1 MKNIYVLDDE
11 NNLTN
16 SMDGMFKNDSE
27 VRVKQILLK
36 NYKEIFKSSP
46 DILVIDEDIFDTE
59 KQSIKI
65 CKEIRK
71 DENNSI
77 TPIIMVSS
85 NKETSHIIEML
96 KNEVELV
103 LSKPVNDDVLYY
115 SVKNIMKLLNSNRM
129 VSPLTGLPGNIQIQ
143 SEMAERL
150 NNGENFAML
159 YIDLDNFKAY
169 NDTYGFS
176 SGDEIIKFTAKVIEK
191 YVFKENENNFV
202 GHIGG
207 DDFVAIVDDK
217 NYESICQDII
227 TDFDENVKKFFKKE
241 DIEKGYLEVENRKGI
256 IEEFPITSVSIGA
269 VEVNKEKF
277 KNTIEIG
284 EAGAE
289 VKHLAKTI
297 YGSTYVIDRRK
308 KPYNEKKA
316 LIKN

>member
-1 MKNIYVLDDE
+1 MKI
-11 NNLTN
+11 NLTN

-27 VRVKQILLK
+27 VRIKQILLK
-36 NYKEIFKSSP
+36 NYKKEIFKSSP

-77 TPIIMVSS
+77 TPIIMISS

-115 SVKNIMKLLNSNRM
+115 SIKNIMKLLNSNRM

-143 SEMAERL
+143 SEMAKRL
-150 NNGENFAML
+150 NYGEKFVML

-176 SGDEIIKFTAKVIEK
+176 SGDEIIKFTARVIEK
-191 YVFKENENNFV
+191 YVFKSNSKNFV

-207 DDFVAIVDDK
+207 DDFVAIVDVN

-227 TDFDENVKKFFKKE
+227 TEFDENVKKYFNKT
-241 DIEKGYLEVENRKGI
+241 DLDRGYIEVENRKGI

-277 KNTIEIG
+277 RNTLEIG

-308 KPYNEKKA
+308 KPSKTN
-316 LIKN
+316 KN